1 LNRNCVVEN
10 IQRDFRSM
18 SSNGF
23 RRKNA
28 LFMTS
33 RYKYSTIA
41 PDFLAVT
48 FCEALVL
55 FPQPRMV
62 VSFVIG

>member
-1 LNRNCVVEN
+1 
-10 IQRDFRSM
+10 M